1 VNALPVAQA
10 AATESSAGCRA
21 SGRGTLL
28 FQGPPL
34 TTALIVGLSA
44 AVVYFGKKWLDA
56 RTEVA
61 ELKVA
66 IVTLKRRLKLR

>member
-1 VNALPVAQA
+1 
-10 AATESSAGCRA
+10 
-21 SGRGTLL
+21 
-28 FQGPPL
+28 L